1 MCGRRLRSRRTAV
14 KKRRHQGCGELF
26 VDVVVIR
33 RLPEHAVEAKVHV
46 AAGRILRLL
55 AAGRAKR
62 GHGHVVEFQRLVV
75 LCLAA
80 VRLVEG
86 THAAYYA
93 DTLPAEH
100 RVVQCGCCVECVSVR
115 RSCRAEAAA
124 IGVAVVASP
133 AEVAGR
139 RVLGSDSMWR
149 SLIVNVAPSMCQ
161 RKLTSAS
168 LPSWIVQRDNDR
180 VDRPVPL
187 HVIG

>member
-80 VRLVEG
+80 VVRLVEG
-86 THAAYYA
+86 THAAYHA

-100 RVVQCGCCVECVSVR
+100 RVVQCGCC
-115 RSCRAEAAA
+115 CR
-124 IGVAVVASP
+124 
-133 AEVAGR
+133 
-139 RVLGSDSMWR
+139 MW
-149 SLIVNVAPSMCQ
+149 
-161 RKLTSAS
+161 
-168 LPSWIVQRDNDR
+168 
-180 VDRPVPL
+180 
-187 HVIG
+187 